1 MLYRTFSTQQE
12 IDQEYNPR
20 LTVEN
25 FELNVKSYLT
35 ESKRVMKEYSHQS
48 GVAYGPTKA
57 EILDIFPANRAT
69 APVHIFFH
77 GGYWHSFQ
85 SKDFA
90 FVAECLVRNGIA
102 AVIVNYALCPSVK
115 IDEIVR
121 QSRAAVAWTYS
132 NAESFGANPEQITVS
147 GHSAG
152 GHLAGMLMSVSWEND
167 YGLPQDLIK
176 GFLPISGLFDLAP
189 FPFSWLQPK
198 LQLTTDE
205 VLRNSPLLQKPTC
218 SSPVVVSVGEKESNE
233 FQRQSEKYAEYLQ
246 NHGINTK
253 YFSVIGKNHFN
264 IIDDFLGDGGTLCEK
279 IIEWSQ

>member
-1 MLYRTFSTQQE
+1 MLYRTYSTQQE

-20 LTVEN
+20 LIVDN
-25 FELNVKSYLT
+25 FELNVKNYLT
-35 ESKRVMKEYSHQS
+35 ESKRVMKEYPHQS
-48 GVAYGPTKA
+48 GVAYGTTKA
-57 EILDIFPANRAT
+57 EILDIFPTNIAT

-85 SKDFA
+85 SRDFA

-102 AVIVNYALCPSVK
+102 AVIVNYGLCPSVK

-121 QSRAAVAWTYS
+121 QSRAAVAWIYS

-152 GHLAGMLMSVSWEND
+152 GHLAGMLMSTLWEND
-167 YGLPQDLIK
+167 YELPQDLIK

-218 SSPVVVSVGEKESNE
+218 FSPVVVAVGEKESNE
-233 FQRQSEKYAEYLQ
+233 FQRQSENYAEYLQ
-246 NHGINTK
+246 ENGISTK
-253 YFSVIGKNHFN
+253 FLSVRGKNHFN
-264 IIDDFLGDGGTLCEK
+264 IIDDFLGDGGAFCEK
-279 IIEWSQ
+279 IFEWSQ

>member
-20 LTVEN
+20 LIVDN
-25 FELNVKSYLT
+25 FKVNVDSYFT
-35 ESKRVMKEYSHQS
+35 ESKRVLKEYPHQS

-57 EILDIFPANRAT
+57 EILDIFPVDTAT
-69 APVHIFFH
+69 APIHIFFH

-85 SKDFA
+85 SRDFA

-121 QSRAAVAWTYS
+121 QSQAAVAWTYN
-132 NAESFGANPEQITVS
+132 NAGSFGANPEQITVS

-152 GHLAGMLMSVSWEND
+152 GHLVGMLMSVSWEND

-176 GFLPISGLFDLAP
+176 GFLTISGLFDLAP
-189 FPFSWLQPK
+189 FLFSWLQPK

-205 VLRNSPLLQKPTC
+205 VLRNSPLLQKPTS
-218 SSPVVVSVGEKESNE
+218 SSPVVVAVGEKESNE
-233 FQRQSEKYAEYLQ
+233 FKRQSENYAEYLK
-246 NHGINTK
+246 HRGISTK
-253 YFSVIGKNHFN
+253 YLSVRGKNHFN
-264 IIDDFLGDGGTLCEK
+264 IINDFLADGGSFCEK

>member
-20 LTVEN
+20 LIVDN
-25 FELNVKSYLT
+25 SELHLKSYLT
-35 ESKRVMKEYSHQS
+35 ESKRVMREYPHQS

-57 EILDIFPANRAT
+57 ETLDIFPAKTAT

-85 SKDFA
+85 SRDFA

-102 AVIVNYALCPSVK
+102 VVIVNYALCPSVK

-121 QSRAAVAWTYS
+121 QSRAAVSWTYS

-152 GHLAGMLMSVSWEND
+152 GHLAGMLMSVSWENN
-167 YGLPQDLIK
+167 YQLPQDLIK
-176 GFLPISGLFDLAP
+176 GFLTISGLFDLGP
-189 FPFSWLQPK
+189 FPSSWLQPK
-198 LQLTTDE
+198 LQLTTDD
-205 VLRNSPLLQKPTC
+205 VLRNSPLMQKPTC
-218 SSPVVVSVGEKESNE
+218 TSPVVVAVGEKESNE
-233 FQRQSEKYAEYLQ
+233 FQRQSENYSDYLQ
-246 NHGINTK
+246 QHGINTK
-253 YFSVIGKNHFN
+253 FLSVRGKNHFN
-264 IIDDFLGDGGTLCEK
+264 IIDDFLGDGGIFCEK
-279 IIEWSQ
+279 IIEWS